1 MNIAICLR
9 GIHYEYS
16 NIRNVNY
23 KKSLLNYKKFIFDNL
38 KENGNNIYTFIT
50 TYHTEL
56 ENELINDFKP
66 NNIIL
71 NNYNINDS
79 AYIIYLT
86 QYIELIDMVIND
98 EIKLGIK
105 YDSIIIFRFDCMFFK
120 YISEMNIDYN
130 KFNICM
136 KHSSG
141 NADADFWIIPR
152 NYLEKVRDIL
162 NNKLEANKTQDIPD
176 FTLNSMN
183 RFIDKDI
190 IHYMYNIDETD
201 YNNGTCDQYY
211 YIIGSSH
218 SFVRPLRDVV
228 YSLNQYKNANIDSNY
243 LKFEF

>member
-9 GIHYEYS
+9 GIHYEQS
-16 NIRNVNY
+16 DIRNVNY
-23 KKSLLNYKKFIFDNL
+23 KKSLLNFEKFIFDNL
-38 KENGNNIYTFIT
+38 KENGNNTYTYIT

-79 AYIIYLT
+79 IYTIYLT
-86 QYIELIDMVIND
+86 QYIEIIDMVIND
-98 EIKLGIK
+98 ELKLGIK
-105 YDSIIIFRFDCMFFK
+105 YDSIIIFRFDLIFFK
-120 YISEMNIDYN
+120 YINEMNIDYN

-152 NYLEKVRDIL
+152 HYLEKFRTIL
-162 NNKLEANKTQDIPD
+162 INNLDLPD
-176 FTLNSMN
+176 FYRTLNSIN
-183 RFIDKDI
+183 QFIDKDI

-201 YNNGTCDQYY
+201 ENNGTCEQYY

-228 YSLNQYKNANIDSNY
+228 YSLNQHKCANIDSNY
-243 LKFEF
+243 LKYEF